1 MIKNSLLPVNFDP
14 SFLTKIN
21 FDSVVDI
28 LNDKPIQNYQLSKL
42 DKILLCDTFKCTELS
57 KRVQL
62 VLTINHLVFCCPE
75 KNDLL
80 YPPVD
85 IKDISIRT
93 IHIDRELIGEYNIQL
108 WISQQKLFTFTA
120 KSKQERNTWL
130 GIDINSSIKKSDT
143 VAVSWIPLLEI
154 VEKYYIRRQPK
165 ARTKSVR
172 AQDIFTFYTDQTG
185 EISPLVSS
193 DEEEEEEEEEEE
205 NSIDENDLTDEQE
218 DKNAAG
224 WFLLNH
230 KLFLN

>member
-1 MIKNSLLPVNFDP
+1 MIKNSLPPVNLDP
-14 SFLTKIN
+14 SFHTKIN
-21 FDSVVDI
+21 CDSVVDI

-62 VLTINHLVFCCPE
+62 VLTINHLVLCCPE
-75 KNDLL
+75 NNDLL

-108 WISQQKLFTFTA
+108 WINQQRLFTFTA

-143 VAVSWIPLLEI
+143 VAVSWIPLLDI
-154 VEKYYIRRQPK
+154 VEKYDIRRQSR
-165 ARTKSVR
+165 ARTKSIR
-172 AQDIFTFYTDQTG
+172 TQDIFTFYTDQTG

-193 DEEEEEEEEEEE
+193 DEEEEEEE
-205 NSIDENDLTDEQE
+205 SDDENDFADKQQE
-218 DKNAAG
+218 ENVVG
-224 WFLLNH
+224 WFLLNYIY
-230 KLFLN
+230 